1 VLKQNWLME
10 STSKAQLTDIWQK
23 YKTALTRLDWA
34 LDELAKRPTVVQQP
48 QVAQLTPAY
57 PVPSPTDQTDF
68 TIDGDP
74 TDIRDMKPDDV
85 HQLFIQGI
93 LPTEY
98 EDLIKLEKQGAH
110 IVSKA
115 VTVRGESH
123 PKLHNP
129 STLHTQYP
137 DLENALSL
145 IADNKKPIEAN
156 ASFGS
161 KYPAEPN
168 KGDIFLRVDQL
179 PTKLFKFNGIKWIEL
194 DKDRSS
200 SYTYND
206 EYIKYLTAMIDNGQY
221 DTELLSESERVAID
235 DFLKD

>member
-1 VLKQNWLME
+1 MDSQSN
-10 STSKAQLTDIWQK
+10 AQLTDIWQK
-23 YKTALTRLDWA
+23 YRTALQRLEWA
-34 LDELAKRPTVVQQP
+34 LDKLSETRQSDQQEKQPVV
-48 QVAQLTPAY
+48 ATLTPLH
-57 PVPSPTDQTDF
+57 PVPTDQTDF

-137 DLENALSL
+137 DLENALSP
-145 IADNKKPIEAN
+145 IADNKQPVEAN

-161 KYPAEPN
+161 KYPAEPK
-168 KGDIFLRVDQL
+168 KGDVFLRVDQL

-194 DKDRSS
+194 DKNIDS
-200 SYTYND
+200 SYAYNN
-206 EYIKYLTAMIDNGQY
+206 EYIKYLASMIETGQY
-221 DTELLSESERVAID
+221 DLELLSDSELLAIEE
-235 DFLKD
+235 FRKEK